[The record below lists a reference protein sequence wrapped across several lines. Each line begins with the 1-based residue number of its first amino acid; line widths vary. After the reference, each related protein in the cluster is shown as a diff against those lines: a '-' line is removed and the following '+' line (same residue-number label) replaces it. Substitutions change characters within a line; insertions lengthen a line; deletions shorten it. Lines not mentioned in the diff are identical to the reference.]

1 MLALLLAGGLA
12 VATGGPAAAA
22 GAELPRTAAERAAR
36 PFPRAIDGVSIPLPP
51 QRVVAASV
59 FSAEVLLEL
68 LPEARFAG
76 LHFLASEP
84 RYSRVAARAA
94 AMPKLGASPEQLIA
108 AKPDLVVID
117 EFTSADTA
125 ILLGSVG
132 IPVVR
137 TRPVA
142 NFDDVAQ
149 NVRLLGHAVGADE
162 AAEAVCERLLA
173 RREAIRAKGEGLG
186 AFRVMNLNGALDTY
200 GSASLLDDAVRT
212 AGATHLP
219 AVHGVGGYRHLDIET
234 VLSWRPDAIVVSVDD
249 TATAATGDG
258 TEWLA
263 QHPGLRLLP
272 CVQKG
277 RVVRI
282 PGSLLSNTSH
292 HAIEVAARLQSAL
305 RAWGRP

>member
-1 MLALLLAGGLA
+1 MLLGLLASGIAMAFGERA
-12 VATGGPAAAA
+12 EAAASTWP
-22 GAELPRTAAERAAR
+22 AEVGERAAV
-36 PFPRAIDGVSIPLPP
+36 PFPRRLGGVEIAAKPV
-51 QRVVAASV
+51 RVAAASV

-68 LPEARFAG
+68 LPETHFAG

-84 RYSRVAARAA
+84 RYSRVAKRAA
-94 AMPKLGASPEQLIA
+94 NLPELGASPEQLMA

-125 ILLGSVG
+125 TLLGSVG
-132 IPVVR
+132 IAVVR

-142 NFDDVAQ
+142 NFDDVAN
-149 NVRLLGHAVGADE
+149 NVRLLGHAVGEDE
-162 AAEAVCERLLA
+162 AAEAVCARLFA
-173 RREAIRAKGEGLG
+173 QREAIRQQGEGLD
-186 AFRVMNLNGALDTY
+186 AFCVMNLNGALDTY
-200 GSASLLDDAVRT
+200 GAASLLDDAVRI

-219 AVHGVGGYRHLDIET
+219 ARHGVGGYRHLDIET

-249 TATAATGDG
+249 GAPSTSDG

-292 HAIEVAARLQSAL
+292 HAIEVAAHLQSAL
-305 RAWGRP
+305 RRWGRP